1 MKKTSTTNILAKIF
15 KKTPEKKVKK
25 KTKPKVAKKSTPPKA
40 KVVKKNIPVKK
51 TKTKKVTAT
60 KIKKNLKT
68 VSKKAAPEKVEIKTD
83 NLRISKSNEVK
94 PEIKKVKKQET
105 EKREYKVKDYV
116 VYPKHGVGQITEFK
130 KINIGGIDVE
140 TYVLKFEKDKANGM
154 VPVNKQSHLRPLA
167 TINQVNKCISI
178 LKSKPKIKRSMWSRR
193 AQEYEAKI
201 SSGKI
206 YELAEVVRDLNKGD
220 DLMVDQSYSER
231 QLFEKAYERILSE
244 FQIVMGVSLEDTQ
257 KKLDKALKRNLEGQ
271 PKTIAAPTKIK
282 DPAADPD
289 ADSVQI
295 TDTEN
300 LTSGDQ
306 LQAVERV
313 LKRTRGIASYEII
326 SEKKL
331 IGLLEPWLGT
341 GNVTADLPIPV
352 MIDVILNPEKRF
364 NEKGLRI
371 ELSAVAP
378 GAKLDTHGRWRQNLE
393 RGLQTMRILAGLI
406 LMLVTIATATVIIF
420 ATRAGLGTN
429 KETVEV
435 LHLIGAHDKFISRQ
449 FERQFL
455 TLSLLS
461 CIIGYG
467 AAAGIFHMLFILMTD
482 MEDMQFYL
490 LLLGVPFLSI
500 LMTWLIIRNFVI
512 RTLAKAL

>member
-1 MKKTSTTNILAKIF
+1 MKNIKMKKTSTTNILAKIF

-25 KTKPKVAKKSTPPKA
+25 KTKAKVAKKPTLPKA
-40 KVVKKNIPVKK
+40 KVVKKNISVKK
-51 TKTKKVTAT
+51 TKTIKATPT

-68 VSKKAAPEKVEIKTD
+68 VSKKAVPEKVEIKTD

-271 PKTIAAPTKIK
+271 AKAVAAPTKIK
-282 DPAADPD
+282 EPITESDT
-289 ADSVQI
+289 DSEPI
-295 TDTEN
+295 TDTE
-300 LTSGDQ
+300 D
-306 LQAVERV
+306 
-313 LKRTRGIASYEII
+313 
-326 SEKKL
+326 
-331 IGLLEPWLGT
+331 
-341 GNVTADLPIPV
+341 
-352 MIDVILNPEKRF
+352 
-364 NEKGLRI
+364 
-371 ELSAVAP
+371 
-378 GAKLDTHGRWRQNLE
+378 
-393 RGLQTMRILAGLI
+393 
-406 LMLVTIATATVIIF
+406 
-420 ATRAGLGTN
+420 
-429 KETVEV
+429 
-435 LHLIGAHDKFISRQ
+435 
-449 FERQFL
+449 
-455 TLSLLS
+455 
-461 CIIGYG
+461 
-467 AAAGIFHMLFILMTD
+467 
-482 MEDMQFYL
+482 
-490 LLLGVPFLSI
+490 
-500 LMTWLIIRNFVI
+500 
-512 RTLAKAL
+512 